1 MPPTHHVR
9 NFAWDDL
16 DAFTSL
22 HNAVNGIAE
31 TGWAFGAGDMRL
43 MLSQPGYEPAE
54 DCFLAFSDS
63 ELAGYALLTSEPL
76 IDRAV
81 ASGGVAEQHRNR
93 GFGRLLLDAVSRRA
107 SASRLH
113 VQVPAGSEPGRRL
126 LEGAGF
132 EAVRRYWSLEWD
144 GSSLPP
150 PRLPHGFST
159 RSFEPG
165 KDEGL
170 LADLQNAAFQGQWGF
185 SPNTPDEIAAKMRLR
200 WHSPEDVLLLLDGD
214 APVGYNWTARAS
226 SDSGFAGRIG
236 MTGVHPSYR
245 GRVMSLSAMQM
256 SAAQL
261 GTFLFGLL
269 AESVGP
275 QLAFGAMGA
284 ALMAV
289 SAFFYLAFG
298 PLRRLV

>member
-16 DAFTSL
+16 EALTLL
-22 HNAVNGIAE
+22 HNAVTRIAE
-31 TGWAFGAGDMRL
+31 TGWAFEPGDMRL
-43 MLSQPGYEPAE
+43 LLSQPAYEPTE
-54 DCFLAFSDS
+54 DCFLAFSQS
-63 ELAGYALLTSEPL
+63 QLAGYALLTREPR

-81 ASGGVAEQHRNR
+81 AGGGVAERYRNR
-93 GFGRLLLDAVSRRA
+93 GLGRLLLDAVSRRA
-107 SASRLH
+107 SAARLD

-132 EAVRRYWSLEWD
+132 EVVRRYWSLEWD
-144 GSSLPP
+144 GTSLPS

-159 RSFEPG
+159 RSIEAG

-200 WHSPEDVLLLLDGD
+200 WHGPGGMLFLLDGD
-214 APVGYNWTARAS
+214 TPVGYNWTARAS
-226 SDSGFAGRIG
+226 SDPGFTGRIG

-245 GRVMSLSAMQM
+245 GRGLGRGVVLAGMEHLRAEGAGRIELEVDAGNAPARELYLSI
-256 SAAQL
+256 
-261 GTFLFGLL
+261 GFRKT
-269 AESVGP
+269 AESIWYEK
-275 QLAFGAMGA
+275 LA
-284 ALMAV
+284 V
-289 SAFFYLAFG
+289 
-298 PLRRLV
+298 R